1 MTVKIGDTIPSGTLA
16 FLGEKGP
23 ETITTDELFTGKKI
37 VLFAVPGAFT
47 PTCTQAHL
55 PSFVANADK
64 ITEKGVDRI
73 VCMSVNDPFVMGA
86 WGKSQN
92 AEHLLMAA
100 DGSATFTKAL
110 GLELDLIERGL
121 GIRSQR
127 FSMIVDDGK
136 ITHLNIEEGPAFE
149 VSSAEKILEQL

>member
-1 MTVKIGDTIPSGTLA
+1 MTVKVGDTIPSGSLA
-16 FLGEKGP
+16 FLGDDGP
-23 ETITTDELFTGKKI
+23 EAITTDDLFNGKKV

-47 PTCTQAHL
+47 PTCSQAHL

-64 ITEKGVDRI
+64 ITAKGVDRI

-92 AEHLLMAA
+92 AEHILMAG
-100 DGSATFTKAL
+100 DGSATWTKAL
-110 GLELDLIERGL
+110 GLELDLVERGL

-136 ITHLNIEEGPAFE
+136 ITHLNVEDGPVFE

>member
-1 MTVKIGDTIPSGTLA
+1 MTVKIGDTIPAGSLA
-16 FLGEKGP
+16 YMGDKGP
-23 ETITTDELFTGKKI
+23 ESISTDDLFTGKKV

-47 PTCTQAHL
+47 PTCNQAHL

-92 AEHLLMAA
+92 AEHILMAA
-100 DGSATFTKAL
+100 DGSAIWTKAL

-127 FSMIVDDGK
+127 FSMIVDSGK
-136 ITHLNIEEGPAFE
+136 ITHLNIEDGPVFE

>member
-1 MTVKIGDTIPSGTLA
+1 MTVKVGDNLPAGELA
-16 FLGEKGP
+16 FLGENGP
-23 ETITTDELFTGKKI
+23 ESITTEALCNGKKI

-47 PTCTQAHL
+47 PTCSESHL
-55 PSFVANADK
+55 PGFVANADK
-64 ITEKGVDRI
+64 ILAKGVDRI

-100 DGSATFTKAL
+100 DGSAVFTKAL
-110 GLELDLIERGL
+110 GLELDLVERGL

-127 FSMIVDDGK
+127 FSMIVDNGK
-136 ITHLNIEEGPAFE
+136 ITHLNVEEGPTFD
-149 VSSAEKILEQL
+149 VSSAENILKQL

>member
-1 MTVKIGDTIPSGTLA
+1 MTVKVGDTLPSGSLA
-16 FLGEKGP
+16 FMGDNGP
-23 ETITTDELFTGKKI
+23 ESITTDELCNGKKI

-47 PTCTQAHL
+47 PTCSESHL
-55 PSFVANADK
+55 PGFVANADK
-64 ITEKGVDRI
+64 ILAKGVDRI

-92 AEHLLMAA
+92 AEHLMMAA

-110 GLELDLIERGL
+110 GLELDLVERGL

-127 FSMIVDDGK
+127 FSMIVDNGT
-136 ITHLNIEEGPAFE
+136 ITHLNVEEGPVFE
-149 VSSAEKILEQL
+149 VSSAENILQQL